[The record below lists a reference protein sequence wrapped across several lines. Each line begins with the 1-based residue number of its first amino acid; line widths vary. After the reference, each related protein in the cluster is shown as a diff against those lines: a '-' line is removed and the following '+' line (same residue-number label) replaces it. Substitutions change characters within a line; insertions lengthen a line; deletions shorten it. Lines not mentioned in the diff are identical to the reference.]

1 MQCETILS
9 RYDNYN
15 VLSLYTFLNLCPVI
29 NTYAHIC
36 FSSCFQATL
45 ALDHSF
51 SLLYKERMKF
61 SKNLEFIG
69 CAEHTARAEKEE
81 TLPLYLS
88 AVEAGFPSPADD
100 YIDNEINLHDFLVR
114 NKNATF
120 FLKAHGESMHG
131 AGIHD
136 GDLLI
141 VDRSVEASHN
151 KIVIAAIDGEL
162 TVKRLLR
169 RPRGAVLAPENPL
182 YPEIDITDKEY
193 VYIWGVVTFSIHSTQ

>member
-1 MQCETILS
+1 MRIVTTF
-9 RYDNYN
+9 
-15 VLSLYTFLNLCPVI
+15 SLYTFLNLCPVI
-29 NTYAHIC
+29 NTDIHIY
-36 FSSCFQATL
+36 FPTYFQANL

-51 SLLYKERMKF
+51 PLLYKKSMKF
-61 SKNLEFIG
+61 SKNLEIIG
-69 CAEHTARAEKEE
+69 CAEHAADTEKKEK
-81 TLPLYLS
+81 LPLYLS

-120 FLKAHGESMHG
+120 FLKAHGESMLG

-141 VDRSVEASHN
+141 VDRSVEAGHN

-169 RPRGAVLAPENPL
+169 RPRAAVLAPENPL
-182 YPEIDITDKEY
+182 YPEIDITDKEH
-193 VYIWGVVTFSIHSTQ
+193 VHIWGVVTFSIHSTQ